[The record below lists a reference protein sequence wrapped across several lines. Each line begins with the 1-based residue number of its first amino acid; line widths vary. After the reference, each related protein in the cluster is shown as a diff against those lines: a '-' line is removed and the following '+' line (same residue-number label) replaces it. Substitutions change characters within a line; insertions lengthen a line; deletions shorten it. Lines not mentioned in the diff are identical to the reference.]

1 MTWEKEVNVT
11 MPLWVMLSRYLPSF
25 SHLFTFLGAR
35 AQGSAT
41 LGPSTALQ
49 PCPRVVP
56 AARAWGL
63 AATVLRRLAA
73 HVATT
78 DMHAP
83 HDGGD
88 VLSVISHTHLIL
100 VMCAVVQLM
109 PARAVSCS
117 SRFVVR

>member
-1 MTWEKEVNVT
+1 MTYNDLGKGGQRDNATVGHA
-11 MPLWVMLSRYLPSF
+11 LYLPSAF

-100 VMCAVVQLM
+100 VMCAVVQLV
-109 PARAVSCS
+109 PARSCS
-117 SRFVVR
+117 QL